1 MLEQGMSDSELL
13 YINDIPA
20 STIRQR
26 WTVRKVEQSYKRRQA
41 GESTHK
47 IAQDLGTSA
56 QALRAAWRSMGYHL
70 YTQRITDEEL
80 VPILELYNKGV
91 SLTEICEELEVDYR
105 RTYDAMR
112 HRGLLEPR
120 GATWSEVSEGRLKD
134 MTERGCSDDVI
145 AAELGRTV
153 HAIRNK
159 RKRISPLSH
168 RCKWTPVKLKRLEGM
183 LEQGVRRDDIARHFQ
198 VTTGALNS
206 TIHRHGLQ
214 TRQSWS
220 VEKVEELAQ
229 RLRDGVDE
237 YFVAKDAGMQVSS
250 LYKLLWRY
258 GVSV

>member
-1 MLEQGMSDSELL
+1 MSDSELL

-26 WTVRKVEQSYKRRQA
+26 WTVRKVEESYKRRQA

-56 QALRAAWRSMGYHL
+56 QALRAAWRSMGYYL
-70 YTQRITDEEL
+70 YTARITDEEL
-80 VPILELYNKGV
+80 EPILALYNKGV

-105 RTYDAMR
+105 RTYDALR

-120 GATWSEVSEGRLKD
+120 GATWSEVSESRLKA
-134 MTERGCSDDVI
+134 MTEQGYSDDVI
-145 AAELGRTV
+145 AAELGRTPNAV
-153 HAIRNK
+153 RLK
-159 RKRISPLSH
+159 RARMNPST
-168 RCKWTPVKLKRLEGM
+168 RAKWTPVKLKRLEAM
-183 LEQGVRRDDIARHFQ
+183 LEQGVRRDDIARHFR
-198 VTTGALNS
+198 VSPGALNS
-206 TIHRHGLQ
+206 AVHRYNLQ
-214 TRQSWS
+214 TRQRWTR
-220 VEKVEELAQ
+220 EKVEELAQ

-258 GVSV
+258 GVSI